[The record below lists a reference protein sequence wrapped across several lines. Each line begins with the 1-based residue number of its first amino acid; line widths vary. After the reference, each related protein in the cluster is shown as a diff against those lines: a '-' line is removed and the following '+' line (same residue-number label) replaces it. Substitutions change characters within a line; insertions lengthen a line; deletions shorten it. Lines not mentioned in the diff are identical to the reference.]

1 MNALKWKRVTANTA
15 CVYYMDRSGKWVK
28 VQDEAPISACKN
40 YVEQN
45 QEQIYPYIVAYI
57 GTRANAKRHVMRKIM
72 AVDKDDAVK
81 YFNEWVKA
89 QQEAGEDYAGTL
101 QLLTGNW
108 TLVTDMVSE

>member
-15 CVYYMDRSGKWVK
+15 CVYYMDRYGKWIK
-28 VQDEAPISACKN
+28 VQDEAPIAACKN

-81 YFNEWVKA
+81 YFNEWVK
-89 QQEAGEDYAGTL
+89 QQEEFEPLHGTL

-108 TLVTDMVSE
+108 KLVTEMVSE